1 MEKGDIDKRIIEYV
15 SYLIDNKEYKSEAEY
30 LRLLGFPLTKLS
42 DAKKG
47 KAGFRAYDIGIILIN
62 DQRLNSDWVMTGK
75 GAMFCTPED
84 SAGNA
89 NFIAYLKEE
98 KSKVEQQNHELNI
111 QLREAVE
118 KNAFLEGRI
127 SEIKKHVPEESN
139 AICAIAS
146 GSDLER

>member
-1 MEKGDIDKRIIEYV
+1 MDETFIQRLDKYMEYA
-15 SYLIDNKEYKSEAEY
+15 SLNDNKVTVQC
-30 LRLLGFPLTKLS
+30 GLTV
-42 DAKKG
+42 G
-47 KAGFRAYDIGIILIN
+47 LIN
-62 DQRLNSDWVMTGK
+62 SARKRNKSLSGDNIGKILYVYQELNARWLLTGE
-75 GAMFCTPED
+75 GEMLCTPED

-146 GSDLER
+146 GSDLELSLIHI